1 MGVKLV
7 PVQRVVA
14 VVAHGVALV
23 AALLMWAWKL
33 RLILVDSV
41 AQAPEPIAIDIVEQA

>member
-1 MGVKLV
+1 LGVKRV

-14 VVAHGVALV
+14 
-23 AALLMWAWKL
+23 ALLMWTWKL